1 MQEEV
6 GVVDQHSIAPI
17 PLRKLQRPVLRQE
30 HTLLR
35 AALYLADAQLAFED
49 TGFGS
54 HLSHAVSIVLC
65 LVQVVAALP
74 SKAVC

>member
-30 HTLLR
+30 HTLL
-35 AALYLADAQLAFED
+35 
-49 TGFGS
+49 S
-54 HLSHAVSIVLC
+54 HLSHANSIMLC